1 VTTLFIKTTEPER
14 KWYLVDAQNQ
24 VLGRLASQVAHILK
38 GKHKPTFCMHLD
50 AGDHIVVINADKIRV
65 TGRKLEQKRYTRY
78 TGYPGGL
85 RVTEFGKA
93 VRVKPESVFT
103 HAVKGMMPH
112 NRLGRQM
119 MKKLRVYAGT
129 QHPHKAQ
136 NPQALPSELRK

>member
-1 VTTLFIKTTEPER
+1 MTTLFIKTTEPER

-38 GKHKPTFCMHLD
+38 GKHKPTFSMHLD

-85 RVTEFGKA
+85 RVTELGKA
-93 VRVKPESVFT
+93 VRIKPENVFT
-103 HAVKGMMPH
+103 HAVRGMMPH

>member
-1 VTTLFIKTTEPER
+1 VTTAFINTTEAER

-38 GKHKPTFCMHLD
+38 GKHKPTFSMHLD
-50 AGDHIVVINADKIRV
+50 AGDHVVVINAGKIRV
-65 TGRKLEQKRYTRY
+65 TGRKLTQKKYTRY

-93 VRVKPESVFT
+93 VRVKPENVFT

-119 MKKLRVYAGT
+119 MRKLRVYAGT
-129 QHPHKAQ
+129 QHPHTAQ

>member
-38 GKHKPTFCMHLD
+38 GKHKPTFSMHLD

-103 HAVKGMMPH
+103 HAVRGMMPH

>member
-1 VTTLFIKTTEPER
+1 MTTLFIKTTEPER

-38 GKHKPTFCMHLD
+38 GKHKPTFSMHLD

-85 RVTEFGKA
+85 RVTELGKTI
-93 VRVKPESVFT
+93 RVKPENVFT

-119 MKKLRVYAGT
+119 MKKLRVYAGP
-129 QHPHKAQ
+129 QHPHQAQ

>member
-1 VTTLFIKTTEPER
+1 VTTAFIKTTEAER
-14 KWYLVDAQNQ
+14 KWYLVDAKNQ

-38 GKHKPTFCMHLD
+38 GKHKPTFSMHLD

-129 QHPHKAQ
+129 EHPHKAQ

>member
-1 VTTLFIKTTEPER
+1 MTTLFIKTTEPER

-38 GKHKPTFCMHLD
+38 GKHKPTFSMHLD

>member
-1 VTTLFIKTTEPER
+1 MTTLFIKTTEPER

-38 GKHKPTFCMHLD
+38 GKHKPTFSMHLD

-85 RVTEFGKA
+85 RVTELGKTI
-93 VRVKPESVFT
+93 RIKPESVFT

-119 MKKLRVYAGT
+119 MKKLRVYAGP